1 MDPRKSYTS
10 WGSRASRAYGPLSR
24 ALSCDVMSRSGCV
37 DLDGEAGRIQQRS
50 GGTAGCPL
58 AQPKEE
64 NLRRKIV
71 SGEGPGAFR
80 RPPEWLPCRWG
91 RFQRSRCRFPTST
104 LPPPRP
110 QPSLT

>member
-1 MDPRKSYTS
+1 NLILAKHSPYTPLNGQDPARRKSASSRVPAPMAGRRPMDPRKSYTS

-50 GGTAGCPL
+50 GGTAGGPL

-64 NLRRKIV
+64 HLSRKIL
-71 SGEGPGAFR
+71 A
-80 RPPEWLPCRWG
+80 
-91 RFQRSRCRFPTST
+91 
-104 LPPPRP
+104 
-110 QPSLT
+110 